1 MEKTA
6 KLEPETRKPCRAVCV
21 CFGGK
26 GEQGI
31 ERKQKPIVLFWSAA
45 KPPCLLLLLVPQ
57 GVCFSSFLWQK
68 KKKKNVLGN
77 GKKNIVFKVIL
88 FSPIPVIYNIKDE
101 GMQLTFSENS
111 YMNEIFVCNCCIL

>member
-21 CFGGK
+21 FWREGGARN
-26 GEQGI
+26 
-31 ERKQKPIVLFWSAA
+31 RKEAETHCAILVCSQTTLLTPAPGASGSLFFKLFMA
-45 KPPCLLLLLVPQ
+45 
-57 GVCFSSFLWQK
+57 K